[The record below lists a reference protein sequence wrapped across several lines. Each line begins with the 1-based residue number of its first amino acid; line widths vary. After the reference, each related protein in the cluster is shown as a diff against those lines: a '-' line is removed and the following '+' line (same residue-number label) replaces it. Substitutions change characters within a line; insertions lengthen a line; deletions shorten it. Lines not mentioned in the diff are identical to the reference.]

1 MAEEFD
7 FDGPASIVKD
17 QYMRSVALANS
28 LKSEMS
34 GFLDGLRQSIYAPPS
49 VNVTWQTVAAPT
61 IATIPNMPSLPSADL
76 GAFGSEPG
84 ALSANLGE
92 VTIDDFTA
100 TPPALPDRALPEIN
114 FGTVP
119 VLPTVNDVAVPVAPT
134 VTLPTVP
141 TMLTLSTHTFG
152 GIDLHEDWLDKLD
165 DIPTL
170 SVLAPTKLSYTR
182 GAGYASALLDNLKA
196 TINARL
202 TGASGLS
209 PAVEQGIWDRARD
222 RETQIA
228 LAREEEAK
236 RAAEAMGFPLPTG
249 ALAGMLADSRREY
262 HDKLSSLSRDVA
274 IKQAEL
280 AQENLRH
287 AIDTAISLETQLMD
301 QAYKLEL
308 LVFEAAKAA
317 ADNEIQAH
325 NAALEHFKALLAGY
339 QAYASAYETLI
350 KAELNKVE
358 VFKVLL
364 SAEELKSQIN
374 TALVQQYK
382 AQIEGA
388 MATVEIYK
396 SQVSAAQ
403 TLVELEKAK
412 IQTAGEQIRAFVAL
426 NNAEMSKVELFKAQ
440 LGADGMKVENYKAL
454 AQAYSAKAGA
464 QAEKARVTVAQYQAQ
479 VAGKGLEWDGWKA
492 KVNAQVA
499 RVDAAAKQASVLVDG
514 YKVAA
519 TATQAQAE
527 LYARMWEASMKQ
539 YEASQNLTLQAAKIN
554 GDALM
559 HTNDARLDASKVGA
573 QIMAQQV
580 SSAFNA
586 VATSASITGGASM
599 SIVQQV

>member
-1 MAEEFD
+1 MAEEFN
-7 FDGPASIVKD
+7 FDGPASIVQN
-17 QYMRSVALANS
+17 QYERSLSLADG
-28 LKSEMS
+28 LKAEMS
-34 GFLDGLRQSIYAPPS
+34 GFVDSLKKSIYAPPTID
-49 VNVTWQTVAAPT
+49 VHWQTFAAPT
-61 IATIPNMPSLPSADL
+61 IASIPNMPSLPSADL
-76 GAFGSEPG
+76 GDFGNTPG
-84 ALSANLGE
+84 GVSGSIDD

-100 TPPALPDRALPEIN
+100 VAPVIPDRALPDVN

-119 VLPTVNDVAVPVAPT
+119 LLPTVKDVAVPDAPA

-152 GIDLHEDWLDKLD
+152 GINLHEDWLDKLD
-165 DIPTL
+165 DIPEL
-170 SVLAPTKLSYTR
+170 SVLAPTKLNYTR

-202 TGASGLS
+202 NGASGLA
-209 PAVEQGIWDRARD
+209 PAIEQGIWDRARD

-262 HDKLSSLSRDVA
+262 ADKLSSLSRDVA

-301 QAYKLEL
+301 QAYKLEQ
-308 LVFEAAKAA
+308 LVFEAAKAT

-325 NAALEHFKALLAGY
+325 NAALEQFKALLAGY

-358 VFKVLL
+358 VFKALL

-396 SQVSAAQ
+396 SQVGAAQ

-412 IQTAGEQIRAFVAL
+412 VQTAGEQIRAFVAL

-440 LGADGMKVENYKAL
+440 LSADGMKLESYKTL

-464 QAEKARVTVAQYQAQ
+464 QAEKARVSVARYQAQ
-479 VAGKGLEWDGWKA
+479 ISAKGLEWDGWKA
-492 KVNAQVA
+492 KVSAQVA

-514 YKVAA
+514 YKVATYA
-519 TATQAQAE
+519 TTAQAE
-527 LYARMWEASMKQ
+527 MYARMWESNIKQ
-539 YEASQNLTLQAAKIN
+539 YEASQNLTVQAAKIN

-559 HTNDARLDASKVGA
+559 HTNDANMDAAKAGA

-599 SIVQQV
+599 SMVQTV